1 MTRRLLALL
10 LCGLG
15 RLTLRVPIVTQA
27 TGAQLDYPVLVSLGW
42 SSGR

>member
-10 LCGLG
+10 LCGLALG
-15 RLTLRVPIVTQA
+15 LVTWA
-27 TGAQLDYPVLVSLGW
+27 TGAQLDYPVLVSIGW